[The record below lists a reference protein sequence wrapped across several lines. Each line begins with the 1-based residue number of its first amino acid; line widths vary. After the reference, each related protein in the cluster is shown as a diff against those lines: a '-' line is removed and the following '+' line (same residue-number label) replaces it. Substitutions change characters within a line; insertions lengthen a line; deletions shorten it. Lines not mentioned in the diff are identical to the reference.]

1 MMMSEKITRLIV
13 LGFLAFALMGCGGE
27 SEAERDKKR
36 ETARIVKLET
46 MRANLKFAFVLGALG
61 YLCVGLIGPK
71 VAEGSRALVANRFQ
85 LSTGKQV
92 LFAKCIYWTVVIV
105 VLIASLVNVHLKE
118 IKMAVWLLLAGT
130 AYPFFVDLLPS
141 LESGDKTRRKAAL
154 GLIKSFLML
163 IVVFFVVL
171 KFLHP
176 DGFAGLKIQ

>member
-27 SEAERDKKR
+27 SEAERD

-118 IKMAVWLLLAGT
+118 IEMAVWLLLAGT

-171 KFLHP
+171 KFLDP